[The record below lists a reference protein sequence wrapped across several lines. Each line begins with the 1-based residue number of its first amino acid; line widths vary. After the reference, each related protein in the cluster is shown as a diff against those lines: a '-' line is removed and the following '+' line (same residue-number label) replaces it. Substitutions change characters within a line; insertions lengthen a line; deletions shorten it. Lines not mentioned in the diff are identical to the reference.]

1 MKEFNTASSRILGLD
16 IARTIAILF
25 VLCAHT
31 LLFSLAIWGNVS
43 LQFMSVCT
51 VLGVL
56 GVELFFTLSGF
67 LIGGLLF
74 RDVYAPSLRKTGI
87 FFLRRWFRTLPAYYF
102 VLLVLV
108 GFNFLN
114 LNGLPDNI
122 WQYFFFLQNYN
133 QGASEFFP
141 VSWTLSIEQWT
152 YILAPIVFF
161 LLPRLFHKL
170 KILPQRYATLKYE
183 LLFSLLLVFA
193 FFLFWRMATVWL
205 SASTWDTDI
214 RKQIHLR
221 LDAIFF
227 GAGIVYC
234 KKFFPQLY
242 SILGKCVFFVA
253 ALLGIGLF
261 SWQLGV
267 DDISSLDSSFFQ
279 RTIGFSVCDLL
290 MATLLPFFDQSPFLN
305 SRLAPCVP
313 VRNFFTWMSTHAY
326 SLYLVHFSFYWLAFW
341 SVDKLESSWV
351 RLLAGGVASAA
362 ALGAT
367 FITST
372 LLYRHIEKPGMDL
385 RRFLP

>member
-161 LLPRLFHKL
+161 LLPRLFH
-170 KILPQRYATLKYE
+170 
-183 LLFSLLLVFA
+183 VMG
-193 FFLFWRMATVWL
+193 FLIIM
-205 SASTWDTDI
+205 
-214 RKQIHLR
+214 
-221 LDAIFF
+221 
-227 GAGIVYC
+227 
-234 KKFFPQLY
+234 
-242 SILGKCVFFVA
+242 
-253 ALLGIGLF
+253 
-261 SWQLGV
+261 
-267 DDISSLDSSFFQ
+267 
-279 RTIGFSVCDLL
+279 
-290 MATLLPFFDQSPFLN
+290 
-305 SRLAPCVP
+305 
-313 VRNFFTWMSTHAY
+313 
-326 SLYLVHFSFYWLAFW
+326 
-341 SVDKLESSWV
+341 
-351 RLLAGGVASAA
+351 
-362 ALGAT
+362 
-367 FITST
+367 
-372 LLYRHIEKPGMDL
+372 
-385 RRFLP
+385 